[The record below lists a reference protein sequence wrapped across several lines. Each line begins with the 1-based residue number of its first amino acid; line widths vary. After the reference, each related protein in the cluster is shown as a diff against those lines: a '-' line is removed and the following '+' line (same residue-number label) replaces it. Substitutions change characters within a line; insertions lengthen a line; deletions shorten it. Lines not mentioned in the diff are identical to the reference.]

1 MPQFA
6 SKISSLEVYK
16 IINYLFADEKRG
28 KSTEPNTEVRRCKR
42 NYKCVGFAKPPS
54 SANEADDININQIIL
69 MSKKNSFHL
78 INPYQFVFLFVY
90 FQLLRLVFSY
100 FCQSVC
106 FIL

>member
-16 IINYLFADEKRG
+16 IINYLFTDEKRG

-54 SANEADDININQIIL
+54 SANEADDKSISSYGQNGQRPA
-69 MSKKNSFHL
+69 KNRKPSFH
-78 INPYQFVFLFVY
+78 FVVVEWKAVRIY
-90 FQLLRLVFSY
+90 FR
-100 FCQSVC
+100 
-106 FIL
+106 